1 MSILTRLIAE
11 AARRA
16 AQDPEI
22 RAKAVEVA
30 EEAARRARPK
40 LENAGRH
47 IVESARETSAEGEF
61 RDDPLGYARRFG
73 NKLLPPKPED

>member
-1 MSILTRLIAE
+1 MGILTRLIAE

-16 AQDPEI
+16 AEDPEI
-22 RAKAVEVA
+22 RSKAIGVA

-47 IVESARETSAEGEF
+47 IMDSTRETSAEGSF
-61 RDDPLGYARRFG
+61 TDDPLGYAQRLKRR
-73 NKLLPPKPED
+73 LLPPEQS